1 MGIPTSASTIQSD
14 PDKNGTRE
22 VNNTGMYTGHNKNK
36 SADYDGV
43 MGGFA
48 NLSQI
53 DINFSKRFMQSLAK
67 LMPNFH
73 LGSVLDCGT
82 GVGRIS
88 KDLLSHLFKT
98 VNLQIERL
106 MW

>member
-1 MGIPTSASTIQSD
+1 
-14 PDKNGTRE
+14 
-22 VNNTGMYTGHNKNK
+22 MYLFSNQNK

-53 DINFSKRFMQSLAK
+53 DINFSRTFVADLKK
-67 LMPNFH
+67 LLPKLSF
-73 LGSVLDCGT
+73 GTVLDCGA

-98 VNLQIERL
+98 VPLF
-106 MW
+106 

>member
-1 MGIPTSASTIQSD
+1 
-14 PDKNGTRE
+14 
-22 VNNTGMYTGHNKNK
+22 MYTFPNQNK

-53 DINFSKRFMQSLAK
+53 DIQFSRTFMASIAK
-67 LMPNFH
+67 LIPRFNF
-73 LGSVLDCGT
+73 GTVLDCGA

-98 VNLQIERL
+98 VTVC
-106 MW
+106 